1 MAISTTTTFSW
12 NVTNLM
18 HYPSNGLIILAQGS
32 LTGIATGPGGV
43 VYKETKD
50 YSVGFSTDG
59 ISPDIN
65 YNGVT
70 ETKVLEW
77 VKEKIGI
84 STITQYQNELKGKI
98 DTRENQ
104 GLDSGDLPWS

>member
-18 HYPSNGLIILAQGS
+18 HYPANGLIILAQGS

-104 GLDSGDLPWS
+104 GLDSSALPWS